1 MPPSLAVCT
10 FSMTLRVVEPAG
22 IGAWDGNGEG
32 SNGGVTADS
41 LDEQGNGRA
50 VALGGGLGEVFDD
63 GPEDLQ
69 VAGQMGTWGRELS
82 IGLGLFE
89 D

>member
-1 MPPSLAVCT
+1 M
-10 FSMTLRVVEPAG
+10 
-22 IGAWDGNGEG
+22 
-32 SNGGVTADS
+32 TADS

-69 VAGQMGTWGRELS
+69 VAGQMGAWGRELS
-82 IGLGLFE
+82 IIGLGLFE